1 MIALT
6 SYFPSTINRV
16 ESSTR
21 PAVNSAIHEEM
32 VNRVARVAA
41 GGPVAIEQRLEE
53 LDNEW
58 DIERALETG
67 AATMSLTTLALA
79 ATVDKRWACVT
90 AGIAAFLLQHALQG
104 WCPPIVVFRRLGI
117 RTEHEINVE
126 RIALRLLR
134 EDFHDGAHTP
144 HGALSIARAGYPT
157 ARDLS
162 D

>member
-16 ESSTR
+16 ESSTC
-21 PAVNSAIHEEM
+21 PAVNGAIHEEM
-32 VNRVARVAA
+32 VNRVARVLV
-41 GGPVAIEQRLEE
+41 GGPVAIEQRLQE

-79 ATVDKRWACVT
+79 ATVDRRWACVT
-90 AGIAAFLLQHALQG
+90 AAIGAFLLMHALQG
-104 WCPPIVVFRRLGI
+104 WCPPVVIFRRLGV
-117 RTEHEINVE
+117 RTEHEIDVE
-126 RIALRLLR
+126 RLALRLLR
-134 EDFHDGAHTP
+134 EDFRSGARTP
-144 HGALSIARAGYPT
+144 HAALSIARAGYPT
-157 ARDLS
+157 ARDTS

>member
-16 ESSTR
+16 ESSTC
-21 PAVNSAIHEEM
+21 ATVNSAIHEEM
-32 VNRVARVAA
+32 VERVARIVAS
-41 GGPVAIEQRLEE
+41 GPAAIERRLQE

-67 AATMSLTTLALA
+67 AATMSLTTLTLA
-79 ATVDKRWACVT
+79 ATVDKRWAFVT

-104 WCPPIVVFRRLGI
+104 WCPPMVVFRRLGI

-126 RIALRLLR
+126 RLALRLLR
-134 EDFHDGAHTP
+134 EDFRAGARTS

-157 ARDLS
+157 ARDSS